1 MTRDPL
7 EALLRLR
14 RMTVDE
20 ARRDVAEC
28 LRIESE
34 AVAAVAAIKAS
45 IAHETAAATSLAAGD
60 AEVEAFGAWFRR
72 IRPTQLAVLAAKDE
86 AETAMVRARGVLG
99 AARAAVRA
107 AEKML
112 EMHAAAAR
120 AATEHRAQIEID
132 EAALQSERTKVFSP
146 SPRGRGLREGT
157 VEQSPPLPRQ

>member
-1 MTRDPL
+1 
-7 EALLRLR
+7 
-14 RMTVDE
+14 
-20 ARRDVAEC
+20 
-28 LRIESE
+28 
-34 AVAAVAAIKAS
+34 
-45 IAHETAAATSLAAGD
+45 
-60 AEVEAFGAWFRR
+60 
-72 IRPTQLAVLAAKDE
+72 
-86 AETAMVRARGVLG
+86 VLG